1 MTQVAEDD
9 VAEDDETAEEKRA
22 KQSKARTQRTPQPPQ
37 RERSS
42 KSRRSPTQSDKSRH
56 RLTAQTNHQTMPA
69 TKKKTPVKPNSSKK
83 RQTRLNFGPQT
94 TRTTRQST
102 ANASQQTQ
110 AARLAELETNA
121 DEETSDSST
130 VVKTSSP
137 RASRSKI
144 AVAIDTSRKP
154 VAPVHE
160 TDEEDDDDEPI
171 VNTLRR
177 RGQKQ
182 VKPEDDTTVK
192 APKNELVSS
201 QTVADHSDADGDAL
215 ITPLRRKRVEKVNLV
230 SSDDEDEEDV
240 VTPGRRLVKRL
251 RSVGRTGKAVEKTD
265 EDEDS
270 DSDDDVITPAHK
282 RRRNN
287 DRPADVVEPRSRSGS
302 PSESD
307 SDGDVVITPGS
318 KRRRALGS
326 RNRESGPGASFLR
339 TAKARTLGAFNPD
352 ADADSDSL
360 KKPTTKR
367 RTLKPRKSAGADDSD
382 ADSDLE
388 LLPPLAGERPVGATT
403 DDDLESDTELAAN
416 TPVLTSRTRGPRKK
430 NPRQSALA
438 KLLKDRSRKAG
449 LSSPGGNCSDR
460 SSEFS
465 DSDDEERTKKI
476 HIIPSGSDEDGDE
489 DGNGDEDEESDGEA
503 FPTGDLDA
511 DIPDFVVD
519 DDEGSLIGSPGD
531 VEIPLEFTS
540 ASHANNRSQF
550 LIYASYLLRHLLF
563 PELTTKDVR
572 ARNAEHRLNQMVM
585 GLNNSVIMS
594 GAWRPEFTRAMKERP
609 NKEVHHFAISSG
621 HCDACNRNNQ
631 HCKQSLQFTGKRYDP
646 ETLEDLSESEDEAE
660 FDRNGEKLA
669 PESRVWVLGSSCYRR
684 AKEAHTLAHWKKE
697 LREWVQGEMIR
708 RKVVSQDGEN
718 NIEREEDMDDEEKE
732 TVGYNIAAEL
742 ETELDALYDDFKNTI
757 KAAEEAMVSAFH
769 LGRERIP
776 ERIPG
781 AWTEGSMGV

>member
-1 MTQVAEDD
+1 
-9 VAEDDETAEEKRA
+9 
-22 KQSKARTQRTPQPPQ
+22 
-37 RERSS
+37 
-42 KSRRSPTQSDKSRH
+42 
-56 RLTAQTNHQTMPA
+56 MPA

-83 RQTRLNFGPQT
+83 RQTRLHFAPQT

-110 AARLAELETNA
+110 AARLTESEINA
-121 DEETSDSST
+121 DEDTDDSST

-137 RASRSKI
+137 GASRSKI
-144 AVAIDTSRKP
+144 AVVIQTPRKS

-160 TDEEDDDDEPI
+160 TDKDDDDDEPV

-182 VKPEDDTTVK
+182 VKPKDDIVK

-240 VTPGRRLVKRL
+240 VTPGRKLVKRR
-251 RSVGRTGKAVEKTD
+251 RSVGRAGKAVEKTD
-265 EDEDS
+265 EDKDS
-270 DSDDDVITPAHK
+270 DSDDDVITPANK

-287 DRPADVVEPRSRSGS
+287 DRPANFVEPRSRSGS

-307 SDGDVVITPGS
+307 SDSDVVITPGP
-318 KRRRALGS
+318 KRPRALGS
-326 RNRESGPGASFLR
+326 LNRKPGPGAGFLR
-339 TAKARTLGAFNPD
+339 TGTLGAPNPD
-352 ADADSDSL
+352 ADADSDSDSL

-416 TPVLTSRTRGPRKK
+416 TPVLASRTRGPRKK

-460 SSEFS
+460 SSKFS
-465 DSDDEERTKKI
+465 DSDNERTKKI

-489 DGNGDEDEESDGEA
+489 DGNGDENEESDGEA

-531 VEIPLEFTS
+531 VEMPLEFTS

-563 PELTTKDVR
+563 PELTMKDVR
-572 ARNAEHRLNQMVM
+572 VRNAEHRLNQMVM

-660 FDRNGEKLA
+660 FDRNGEELA
-669 PESRVWVLGSSCYRR
+669 PESRAWVLGSSCYRR

-718 NIEREEDMDDEEKE
+718 NIEGEEDMDDEEKE

-742 ETELDALYDDFKNTI
+742 ETELDELYDDFKNTI
-757 KAAEEAMVSAFH
+757 KAAEEAMNPANF
-769 LGRERIP
+769 R
-776 ERIPG
+776 
-781 AWTEGSMGV
+781 GSGGMKFK